1 MKKNILSVL
10 IVFILLF
17 SFQYTEAQNSNNPK
31 DLYSFG
37 GHVFTGDFP
46 LELGL
51 AILFNAEDPE
61 IAIDTAYIDTL
72 GYYYFYKK
80 NQGNYFVQAGMQIE
94 DPYYGHFSFTF
105 YGDHVTWEDSEIIE
119 LTEDNWEYD
128 IHLINQDPEQQI
140 NGPGF
145 ISGTIEN
152 MGLRPFVENVDVILF
167 DENMNPLQHW
177 PSNNLGEFTF
187 RSLDYGQY
195 ILYPQV
201 VGLTTHPIYIHITEE
216 QTEFSGIEITIK
228 DGSIASYINED
239 LIAQESFMIYP
250 NPASSLLNIQYET
263 SKASEFET
271 RIYDLGGRLIYSS
284 PFYSQYGIN
293 TVQVNTAQWLNGYYI
308 VELISEGQSAARIQF
323 AVIH

>member
-10 IVFILLF
+10 IVFILLL
-17 SFQYTEAQNSNNPK
+17 SFHQTEAQNNSNPK

-46 LELGL
+46 IELGYAL
-51 AILFNAEDPE
+51 LFDDIDPHNP
-61 IAIDTAYIDTL
+61 IDTAHIDTL

-80 NQGNYFVQAGMQIE
+80 NEGKYYIKAGLEKE
-94 DPYYGHFSFTF
+94 DPNFGLFFFTF
-105 YGDHVTWEDSEIIE
+105 YGDHVFWEDAEIIE

-128 IHLINQDPEQQI
+128 INLFYSEEGQII
-140 NGPGF
+140 NGPGI
-145 ISGTIEN
+145 ISGTIEDL
-152 MGLRPFVENVDVILF
+152 GYRPFAENIDVILF

-177 PSNNLGEFTF
+177 LTNSLGEFTF

-201 VGLTTHPIYIHITEE
+201 VGLTTYPIYIHITEE
-216 QTEFSGIEITIK
+216 QTNFSDIEITIK

-239 LIAQESFMIYP
+239 FIAQESIKVFP
-250 NPASSLLNIQYET
+250 NPTSSILNIQYET
-263 SKASEFET
+263 AKNSEFET
-271 RIYDLGGRLIYSS
+271 RVYDLGGRLIYSS

-293 TVQVNTAQWLNGYYI
+293 NIQINTVQWLNGYYI
-308 VELISEGQSAARIQF
+308 VELISEGIAVARIQF